1 MKPNAV
7 NTETMK
13 TMSPQQGVGLLI
25 KAFQLLDLFSDE
37 RPAWTQSDL
46 ARETGLARSTLSRL
60 VRFLSARGYLAEQRG
75 RYTLGFA
82 AIDLGRRAQHQF
94 NLVDLCYDL
103 LEELSQT
110 STETVMLTGY
120 DESRGAVVCLVQ
132 IPSRIGGLRV
142 FENIGTAYPLYAGAT
157 AKAVLGFL
165 PEPQINAVLSGA
177 LAPINPAVKPNAAKL
192 RKEVAAIRAQGYAE
206 SHEETYP
213 GVDGAAVPVL
223 TPRGQPLGS
232 VGIAAP
238 QHRLGP
244 AALKKNINLLLDI
257 GKRITERMTGDE

>member
-7 NTETMK
+7 NTETPK
-13 TMSPQQGVGLLI
+13 TAASQQGVGLLI
-25 KAFQLLDLFSDE
+25 KAFQLLDLFSE
-37 RPAWTQSDL
+37 QRPAWTQAEL

-60 VRFLSARGYLAEQRG
+60 VRFLATRGYLGEQRG

-103 LEELSQT
+103 LEELAQA

-132 IPSRIGGLRV
+132 IPSRTGGLRV

-165 PEPQINAVLSGA
+165 SDAQIKAVLSGP
-177 LAPINPAVKPNAAKL
+177 LTPINPAVKPNAAKL
-192 RKEVAAIRAQGYAE
+192 RKEIITIRARGYAV

-213 GVDGAAVPVL
+213 GVDGAAVPLL

-238 QHRLGP
+238 RHRLN
-244 AALKKNINLLLDI
+244 AAAMKKNVHLLLDI
-257 GKRITERMTGDE
+257 GRRITERMSGDL

>member
-7 NTETMK
+7 NTETLK
-13 TMSPQQGVGLLI
+13 TSPPQQGVGLLI

-37 RPAWTQSDL
+37 RPIWTQADL

-60 VRFLSARGYLAEQRG
+60 VRFMSARGFLAEQRG

-82 AIDLGRRAQHQF
+82 AIDLGRRAQQQF

-103 LEELSQT
+103 LEELAQVSN
-110 STETVMLTGY
+110 ETVMLTGY
-120 DESRGAVVCLVQ
+120 DEARGAVVCLSQ
-132 IPSRIGGLRV
+132 IPSRQGGLRV

-157 AKAVLGFL
+157 AKAVLAFL
-165 PEPQINAVLSGA
+165 PDKQVNAVLSGA
-177 LAPINPAVKPNAAKL
+177 LTPINPAVKPSATKL
-192 RKEVAAIRAQGYAE
+192 RKEVATIRAQGYAL

-213 GVDGAAVPVL
+213 GVSGAGVPVL

-232 VGIAAP
+232 VGIAGP
-238 QHRLGP
+238 HHRMDPKTVRKTIELM
-244 AALKKNINLLLDI
+244 LDI
-257 GKRITERMTGDE
+257 GKRITARMTGDQ

>member
-1 MKPNAV
+1 MKLNAV
-7 NTETMK
+7 NTETPEMA
-13 TMSPQQGVGLLI
+13 PQQGVGLLI

-37 RPAWTQSDL
+37 RPGWTQTDL

-60 VRFLSARGYLAEQRG
+60 VRFLATRGYLTEQRG

-82 AIDLGRRAQHQF
+82 AIDLGRRAQHQL

-103 LEELSQT
+103 LEELAQT
-110 STETVMLTGY
+110 STETVMLTGF
-120 DESRGAVVCLVQ
+120 DETRGAVVCLVQ
-132 IPSRIGGLRV
+132 IPSRVGGLRV

-165 PEPQINAVLSGA
+165 PEAQINAVLSGP
-177 LAPINPAVKPNAAKL
+177 LTPINPAVKPSATKL
-192 RKEVAAIRAQGYAE
+192 RKELAAIRGQGYAV

-232 VGIAAP
+232 IGIAAP
-238 QHRLGP
+238 HQRMNG
-244 AALKKNINLLLDI
+244 AAMKKSVDALLDV
-257 GKRITERMTGDE
+257 GRRITDRMTGDQ

>member
-1 MKPNAV
+1 MRNPV
-7 NTETMK
+7 NTETTK
-13 TMSPQQGVGLLI
+13 VTAPQQGVGLLI

-37 RPAWTQSDL
+37 RPTWTQADL

-60 VRFLSARGYLAEQRG
+60 VRFLAARGYLAEQRG

-103 LEELSQT
+103 LEELAQT

-120 DESRGAVVCLVQ
+120 DESRSAVVCLVQ
-132 IPSRIGGLRV
+132 IPSRLGGLRV

-165 PEPQINAVLSGA
+165 PEAQIKAVLSGP
-177 LAPINPAVKPNAAKL
+177 LTPINPAVKPNAAKL
-192 RKEVAAIRAQGYAE
+192 RKELEAIRAHRYAE

-238 QHRLGP
+238 QHRMD
-244 AALKKNINLLLDI
+244 AAAMKKNVNLLLDI
-257 GKRITERMTGDE
+257 GRRITERMTGDE